1 MYFDASR
8 CHTVVRTSGSYIH
21 DEFVKQHILLAE
33 NGALHLVTQLRETLT
48 PQTNIKHIN
57 VVRYINSHER
67 YSQGTNP
74 NAKVQLTHAKDV

>member
-1 MYFDASR
+1 MHRLCVQGMGLSHTLSRGSVALVYFDASR

-48 PQTNIKHIN
+48 PKQISNI
-57 VVRYINSHER
+57 
-67 YSQGTNP
+67 
-74 NAKVQLTHAKDV
+74 